1 VKMSKLRVGLLSL
14 IVLVQGLTI
23 VGGIIAYQQMSE
35 RYAILSQNY
44 LELFREHYPGLL
56 IHPVIPI
63 PPNPYV
69 CLLLLVLFGA
79 SLTIVLLVDEVQGRN
94 R

>member
-1 VKMSKLRVGLLSL
+1 MSKLRVGLLSL

-35 RYAILSQNY
+35 RYIRLQLHY
-44 LELFREHYPGLL
+44 EELFMEHYHLLEPPHWGPG
-56 IHPVIPI
+56 
-63 PPNPYV
+63 PPNPFV
-69 CLLLLVLFGA
+69 PLLLLVLFGA
-79 SLTIVLLVDEVQGRN
+79 FLTIVLLVDEVKGRN